1 MKNRS
6 VVPKQEEKYFIFTEL
21 KNKLSYTQNEYW
33 IKETQSRLKIILEK
47 FNNFMTENTEDNHN
61 DLFIESF
68 KSLILNQLRHLSKEM
83 NFISL
88 SKGNISETFQFAKE
102 NFFVKENPEFSQ
114 IIEVIFYIFKYL
126 MDYLDIKSIIV
137 ENFNHPT
144 DNKENLIVMMMVIL
158 ISVFFLNIIL

>member
-1 MKNRS
+1 MR
-6 VVPKQEEKYFIFTEL
+6 L
-21 KNKLSYTQNEYW
+21 KNW
-33 IKETQSRLKIILEK
+33 IDSKYGSTIW
-47 FNNFMTENTEDNHN
+47 
-61 DLFIESF
+61 
-68 KSLILNQLRHLSKEM
+68 LNKLSKEM